1 MGHLPLTDSALRTRY
16 RDVRAETAH
25 LSSFLSAEDHGV
37 QSMPDASPTK
47 WHLAH
52 TSWFFETVVLL
63 SHGGDYR
70 PFDEDYFVLFNSYYE
85 SLGPRHPRPQRGVL
99 TRPSLEDVR
108 AYREHVDDAMER
120 LLSSD
125 RVTETVA
132 HLVTLGL
139 HHEQQHQELILTDIK
154 HAFSLNPTLPAFAS
168 TDSTARERAGPLTWR
183 REEGGVVQIGHAG
196 ARFAFDNESPRH
208 DVLLRPYRLASRPV
222 TCGEFLAF
230 MKDGGYETPTLWL
243 SDGWATAQREG
254 WQAPL
259 YWAQRDGG
267 WHIFTLGGLRA
278 LNLDE
283 PVAHV
288 SFFEASAYAQWAG
301 KRLPTEFE
309 WEHAARN
316 SPLRGNFLDTKV
328 LHPRA
333 VQPCDGYTQ
342 LFGDVWEWTRSSY
355 DPYPGFRPFDGA
367 LAEYNGK
374 FMVGQLVLRG
384 GSCATPRDHI
394 RATYRNFFPPAA
406 RWQFSGIRLAEDT

>member
-1 MGHLPLTDSALRTRY
+1 MGHLPLTDSALRERY
-16 RDVRAETAH
+16 RQVRAGSTH

-52 TSWFFETVVLL
+52 TTWFFETVVLL
-63 SHGGDYR
+63 AHADGYR
-70 PFDEDYFVLFNSYYE
+70 PFSEDYFVLFNSYYE

-99 TRPSLEDVR
+99 TRPSLDEVKSYR
-108 AYREHVDDAMER
+108 AHVDEAMEK

-125 RVTETVA
+125 RAAETVSY
-132 HLVTLGL
+132 LVTLGL

-154 HAFSLNPTLPAFAS
+154 HAFSLNLILPALAKLEPRRKE
-168 TDSTARERAGPLTWR
+168 TGAPLAW
-183 REEGGVVQIGHAG
+183 REEAGGMAEIGHSG
-196 ARFAFDNESPRH
+196 ERFAFDNESPRH
-208 DVLLRPYRLASRPV
+208 TVMLRPYRLASRPV
-222 TCGEFLAF
+222 TCGEYLAF
-230 MKDGGYETPTLWL
+230 MKDGGYSTPTLWL
-243 SDGWATAQREG
+243 SEGWATVARES
-254 WQAPL
+254 WNAPL
-259 YWAQRDGG
+259 YWIERDGS
-267 WHIFTLGGLRA
+267 WRIFTLGGVRD
-278 LNLDE
+278 LDPEE

-288 SFFEASAYAQWAG
+288 SFFEAAAFAQWAG

-316 SPLRGNFLDTKV
+316 APLRGNFLDTSV

-333 VQPCDGYTQ
+333 AAPGEGYTQ

-355 DPYPGFRPFDGA
+355 DPYPGFRAFDGA

-384 GSCATPRDHI
+384 GSCATPVGHI
-394 RATYRNFFPPAA
+394 RSSYRNFFPPAA
-406 RWQFSGIRLAEDT
+406 RWQFSGIRLAEDS